1 MDRNTVN
8 WRGYWAA
15 SPTPFTEAGE
25 IDEPTMRALI
35 EYYLDQGV
43 HGLLINGS
51 TGEWFSQSPAERDRV
66 AEIAV
71 SQVAS
76 RVPVVVGCTEFTAE
90 GVIRLAL
97 GAETAGASGVMMTP
111 PPYVRPTQAEIM
123 AFYSDISAGTELP
136 MMIYNIPRRA
146 AIEIETKTLKKLAEI
161 TNVVALKNSAKDP
174 EFFDALDAVGET
186 LRVFGGNLL
195 SDVGVDRLALGQGD
209 GYIGGWQLLGNKLP
223 ELFEAVWRD
232 DLDSA
237 RKLAAQEK
245 SLDVLLWDD
254 TNAPK
259 FGASFQAQ
267 MKAALLLMGI
277 DAGYPRRPLLALT
290 DPKELEGLAAVLTSA
305 GISVTQTA

>member
-1 MDRNTVN
+1 VDRNTVN

-51 TGEWFSQSPAERDRV
+51 TGEWFSQSPVERGRV
-66 AEIAV
+66 TEIAV
-71 SQVAS
+71 SQVAG

-90 GVIRLAL
+90 RVIRLAS

-123 AFYSDISAGTELP
+123 AFYNDISAGIELP
-136 MMIYNIPRRA
+136 MMLYNIPRRVG
-146 AIEIETKTLKKLAEI
+146 IDIETKTLKKLAEI
-161 TNVVALKNSAKDP
+161 PNVVALKNSVKDP

-195 SDVGVDRLALGQGD
+195 SNVGIDRLALGQGD

-237 RKLAAQEK
+237 REFAAEEK
-245 SLDVLLWDD
+245 SLDLQLWNDA
-254 TNAPK
+254 NAPK

-267 MKAALLLMGI
+267 MKAALRLMGI
-277 DAGYPRRPLLALT
+277 EAGYPRRPLLPLT
-290 DPKELEGLAAVLTSA
+290 DPQELEGLAAVLTSA